1 MVCTG
6 ACLCL
11 GTMLDFLRF
20 TNVDPQSSDSALLDR
35 RRSQHLEWNAMHNL
49 KGERR

>member
-1 MVCTG
+1 MQNAIEGYAIG

-20 TNVDPQSSDSALLDR
+20 MNVDP
-35 RRSQHLEWNAMHNL
+35 RRSKLAL
-49 KGERR
+49 PLTS